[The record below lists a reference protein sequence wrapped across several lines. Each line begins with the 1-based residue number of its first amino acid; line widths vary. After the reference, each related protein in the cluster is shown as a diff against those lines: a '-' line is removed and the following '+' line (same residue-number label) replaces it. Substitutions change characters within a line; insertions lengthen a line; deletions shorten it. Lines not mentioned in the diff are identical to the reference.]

1 MEPKTK
7 TFEPLKI
14 RLSEGLDARL
24 RSHAE
29 KTGATLNSIICLAVD
44 KFLPDGS
51 TPEKLITSPESVK
64 VTKSNISG
72 PKPPTASQKPVPKP
86 LPVPPKL
93 GPNPTKAQRNKLAK
107 WHKQYG
113 GTQGDLLS
121 GG

>member
-29 KTGATLNSIICLAVD
+29 KTGATLNSIICLAIDAFIPGGPLQEQVSAPVLALV
-44 KFLPDGS
+44 K
-51 TPEKLITSPESVK
+51 PEKTTEATVLTLKRPS
-64 VTKSNISG
+64 
-72 PKPPTASQKPVPKP
+72 
-86 LPVPPKL
+86 PVPPKL

-107 WHKQYG
+107 WRKQHG

-121 GG
+121 GD

>member
-29 KTGATLNSIICLAVD
+29 KTGATLNSIICLAIDAFIPGGVIQ
-44 KFLPDGS
+44 KQVLAPAPAPVE
-51 TPEKLITSPESVK
+51 PEKTLEAIVLT
-64 VTKSNISG
+64 
-72 PKPPTASQKPVPKP
+72 PKTPS
-86 LPVPPKL
+86 PVPPKL

-107 WHKQYG
+107 WRKQHG

-121 GG
+121 GD